1 LRSAALS
8 ADQHKTRRSRSAGRS
23 GLHPRNGKSISLT
36 ELKSRLQR
44 TRFTGDLAVTLSTQ
58 IGVLGLGIASS
69 VLAARLLGP
78 EGRGELAAIVLWP
91 TFLVFL
97 FGMGNTQSIVFH
109 TGKRRFEISEIWT
122 AALMMGLAL
131 SACALIA
138 GFSIIP
144 VVFRQYSPEARRLA
158 LFFLAFVPLIWLT
171 GIPTSLLQGRLEMGY
186 FNLLRLICPAIYAA
200 GFLALYVVHRPSLED
215 AVILQVFGFVAL
227 DVCGFW
233 LVFRKLKLRWAWNS
247 KALRSIVN
255 FGWKTQVGDI
265 ASYVNQRMDQL
276 LLTLFVPPRDL
287 GLYVVAVT
295 VSMSIGF
302 FPQAAG
308 IVTLATGS
316 NSDPEQARRVIAR
329 SFTATFLVLAAGCG
343 VLYFAC
349 PWLIPGAFGASFAP
363 AVTACRI
370 LLPGSVALGLNQVLF
385 NGARALDHPALPSF
399 TEGFAV
405 AVTGVSLYVLLPRFG
420 LLGAAMASTLAY
432 VSSLVF
438 MLVLCRSRMQLGPLR
453 LLGFAS
459 RPVRRHAFS
468 GS

>member
-1 LRSAALS
+1 MLS
-8 ADQHKTRRSRSAGRS
+8 RG
-23 GLHPRNGKSISLT
+23 
-36 ELKSRLQR
+36 LKSRL
-44 TRFTGDLAVTLSTQ
+44 TASRFTRDLAVTVSTQ
-58 IGVLGLGIASS
+58 IGVLGLGIVSS

-109 TGKRRFEISEIWT
+109 TGKRGFEISEIWT
-122 AALMMGLAL
+122 SALVMGVVL
-131 SACALIA
+131 SACAVVA
-138 GFSIIP
+138 GLWVIP
-144 VVFRQYSPEARRLA
+144 LALRHYPSEVRRLA
-158 LFFLAFVPLIWLT
+158 FVFLACVPLIWLS
-171 GIPTSLLQGRLEMGY
+171 GIPTSLMQGGLEMGH
-186 FNLLRLICPAIYAA
+186 FNRLRLVCPAIYAA
-200 GFLALYVVHRPSLED
+200 GFLVLYLLHRPFLED
-215 AVILQVFGFVAL
+215 AIILQVAGFAAL
-227 DVCGFW
+227 DVYGFL
-233 LVFRKLKLRWAWNS
+233 LVFRKLNPRWIWNPA
-247 KALRSIVN
+247 ALRSLLN
-255 FGWKTQVGDI
+255 FGWKTQFGSI
-265 ASYVNQRMDQL
+265 ASFVNQRTDQL

-287 GLYVVAVT
+287 GFYVVAVT

-329 SFTATFLVLAAGCG
+329 SFAATFLVLTAGCG
-343 VLYFAC
+343 ALYFVC
-349 PWLIPGAFGASFAP
+349 SWLIPLAFGASFAP

-420 LLGAAMASTLAY
+420 FIGAAMASTLAY
-432 VSSLVF
+432 ASSLVI
-438 MLVLCRSRMQLGPLR
+438 MLVLCRARMQLGPMR

-459 RPVRRHAFS
+459 RPVRQHAYS
-468 GS
+468 G